1 MAPSN
6 RSPRVWLPC
15 SGLRLACPRSAAA
28 VVWRCRSCET
38 GAALDQRLCVGLG
51 NESAKDRR
59 RNPALGRKMER
70 MLRRM
75 KKILVTLIQLAVTV
89 TLLIWVFHDPQQ
101 RAQMATALRAADYR
115 WVGGAIVAYLIVEIA
130 AAVRWQILL
139 RVQKIRLNLA
149 RLSGLFL
156 IGMFYNQFLPGGTGG
171 DIIKSYLLLKE
182 TAEHKAGALLAVVFD
197 RLIGLVA
204 LVAITVTL
212 VSLRFDLLSRT
223 PETRNLLWLLLFV
236 LGISISA
243 LIASF
248 VVSGF
253 NLFHLLPRK
262 FPGRDKLIE
271 IAAAYHLYARHWV
284 ATFFAF
290 AASLVA
296 HLATFTTFLCVAYA
310 FHAGVKLIDFFAV
323 LPVER
328 TLTALPISFAGV
340 GLREQILQVMLHNL
354 CGVPVAVA
362 KLIGTM
368 SFLVI
373 LVCCAPGGIVY
384 FFYKPSGV
392 AKRVR
397 LREMQREVAT
407 MEHEIQEPQ

>member
-1 MAPSN
+1 
-6 RSPRVWLPC
+6 
-15 SGLRLACPRSAAA
+15 
-28 VVWRCRSCET
+28 
-38 GAALDQRLCVGLG
+38 
-51 NESAKDRR
+51 
-59 RNPALGRKMER
+59 
-70 MLRRM
+70 M
-75 KKILVTLIQLAVTV
+75 KKILITFVQLGVTFA
-89 TLLIWVFHDPQQ
+89 LLWYVFHDANQRQQ
-101 RAQMATALRAADYR
+101 MKVALAAADYR
-115 WVGGAIVAYLIVEIA
+115 WVGAAILAYLVVEIA

-139 RVQKIRLNLA
+139 RVQKIRLNLP

-223 PETRNLLWLLLFV
+223 SETRNLLWLLLLV

-248 VVSGF
+248 IVSGF
-253 NLFHLLPRK
+253 NLFHLLPHK

-354 CGVPVAVA
+354 CDVPIAVA

-373 LVCCAPGGIVY
+373 LICCAPGGIVY
-384 FFYKPSGV
+384 FFYKPSGL
-392 AKRVR
+392 AKRVK

-407 MEHEIQEPQ
+407 AEHEIPEPQ

>member
-1 MAPSN
+1 
-6 RSPRVWLPC
+6 
-15 SGLRLACPRSAAA
+15 
-28 VVWRCRSCET
+28 
-38 GAALDQRLCVGLG
+38 
-51 NESAKDRR
+51 
-59 RNPALGRKMER
+59 
-70 MLRRM
+70 M

-139 RVQKIRLNLA
+139 RVQKIRLSLP

-182 TAEHKAGALLAVVFD
+182 AAEHKAGALLAVVFD

-373 LVCCAPGGIVY
+373 MVCCAPGGIVY

>member
-1 MAPSN
+1 
-6 RSPRVWLPC
+6 
-15 SGLRLACPRSAAA
+15 
-28 VVWRCRSCET
+28 
-38 GAALDQRLCVGLG
+38 
-51 NESAKDRR
+51 
-59 RNPALGRKMER
+59 
-70 MLRRM
+70 M
-75 KKILVTLIQLAVTV
+75 KKILI
-89 TLLIWVFHDPQQ
+89 TLLQLGVTSALLWYVFHDANQRQQ
-101 RAQMATALRAADYR
+101 MKVALAAADYR
-115 WVGGAIVAYLIVEIA
+115 WVGAAILAYLMVEIA
-130 AAVRWQILL
+130 AAIRWQILL
-139 RVQKIRLNLA
+139 RVQKIRLNFP

-182 TAEHKAGALLAVVFD
+182 TPEHKAGALLAVVFD

-223 PETRNLLWLLLFV
+223 HETRNLLWLLLLV

-248 VVSGF
+248 IVSGF
-253 NLFHLLPRK
+253 NLFHLLPHK

-290 AASLVA
+290 AVSLVA

-340 GLREQILQVMLHNL
+340 GLREQILQIMLHNL
-354 CGVPVAVA
+354 CDVPIAVA

-397 LREMQREVAT
+397 LREMEREVAT
-407 MEHEIQEPQ
+407 MEHEIEEPQ